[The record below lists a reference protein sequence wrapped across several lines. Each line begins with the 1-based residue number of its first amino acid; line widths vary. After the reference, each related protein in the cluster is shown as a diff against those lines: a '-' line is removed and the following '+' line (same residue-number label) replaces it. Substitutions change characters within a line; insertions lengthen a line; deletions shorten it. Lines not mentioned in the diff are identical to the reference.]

1 MSAYERQ
8 LIAKY
13 RQADLLSEA
22 REARLARIAHE
33 ANRPHT
39 ERVTMTSLTG
49 PLQSILTSARRW
61 VATRTAAAAQAA
73 IAPSASGRVVLRST
87 HLR

>member
-13 RQADLLSEA
+13 HQHELLSAA
-22 REARLARIAHE
+22 REARLAKVAQD
-33 ANRPHT
+33 AGRPHA

-73 IAPSASGRVVLRST
+73 VVPSGSGRVVLRST